1 MASHT
6 KKEETGRP
14 GFPRPAERVLFS
26 RRSAALCTA
35 LEAGLPAQASPSVF
49 TFPDCSSGTLKTGS
63 SITAAAPLGICTP
76 LPCSAASRR
85 HPKSYSVAAI
95 GYHKSPAPSR
105 EARPFSG
112 QRQKS
117 EQAKLPARFRIQ
129 RENSYFSTFS
139 IKRLSIAAACAR
151 FASPFGISRPLA
163 SPRSSPAPTAQFI
176 ALTA

>member
-49 TFPDCSSGTLKTGS
+49 TFPDCSSGISKTGS

-85 HPKSYSVAAI
+85 HPKSYSVTAT

-105 EARPFSG
+105 EASPFSG
-112 QRQKS
+112 RDKKASRQS
-117 EQAKLPARFRIQ
+117 YLLAFVF
-129 RENSYFSTFS
+129 SGDFYFSTFS
-139 IKRLSIAAACAR
+139 TKRLSIAAACAR
-151 FASPFGISRPLA
+151 FASPLGISRPLA

>member
-14 GFPRPAERVLFS
+14 GFPRPAERILFS

-35 LEAGLPAQASPSVF
+35 LEAGPPAQASPSVF
-49 TFPDCSSGTLKTGS
+49 TFPDCSSGISKTGS

-85 HPKSYSVAAI
+85 HPKSYSVAAT

-105 EARPFSG
+105 EACPFSG
-112 QRQKS
+112 RCKKRAGKAACS
-117 EQAKLPARFRIQ
+117 LSYSAG
-129 RENSYFSTFS
+129 NSYFSTFS

-151 FASPFGISRPLA
+151 FASPLGISRPLA
-163 SPRSSPAPTAQFI
+163 SPRSNPAPTAQFI